1 MFHTLSELQEKEKKE
16 KVKKK
21 NNIKKNKGP
30 EDNYYGKGNKAYDHY
45 NKKTSEEINEQF
57 EKTKNKVRL
66 VVYQNGFILNNGQFR
81 DRSIPENNK
90 FMEEVEKG
98 NIPQELIKKG
108 ITDLGI
114 LLENRKTE
122 IYYPVN
128 SGVTPITQ
136 ITQITQI
143 NPINPIN
150 INPINQFNQYNQ
162 INQNQG
168 FDIYNYPG
176 QYDFPYQ
183 YQNPY
188 MIEDPY
194 GGYTVIPRNRART
207 QVWHPPQTPM
217 GTRNVRNDIFIP
229 NTDTRS
235 NIVRTDKHTS
245 SVPRKDSR
253 KNFHTFQSFKN
264 LEFLKEEEQKMA
276 KKAKNKNPEEKVE
289 EKKEEEE
296 KKKKFTA
303 FAGSGKFVG
312 FFDAEGLNIDK
323 DVKNVID
330 AYSPVCSLSIRL
342 FNGEIVKCDF
352 NYTQTVRDIY
362 NYVGRISNSC
372 NFTLLDGFPP
382 IPLNDFNKTI
392 GEMKLQNSILTQRIN

>member
-1 MFHTLSELQEKEKKE
+1 MF
-16 KVKKK
+16 
-21 NNIKKNKGP
+21 
-30 EDNYYGKGNKAYDHY
+30 
-45 NKKTSEEINEQF
+45 
-57 EKTKNKVRL
+57 
-66 VVYQNGFILNNGQFR
+66 
-81 DRSIPENNK
+81 
-90 FMEEVEKG
+90 
-98 NIPQELIKKG
+98 
-108 ITDLGI
+108 
-114 LLENRKTE
+114 
-122 IYYPVN
+122 
-128 SGVTPITQ
+128 
-136 ITQITQI
+136 
-143 NPINPIN
+143 
-150 INPINQFNQYNQ
+150 
-162 INQNQG
+162 
-168 FDIYNYPG
+168 NYPG
-176 QYDFPYQ
+176 QYDFSYP

-194 GGYTVIPRNRART
+194 GGYTVIPKNRART

-217 GTRNVRNDIFIP
+217 GNRNVRNDIFIP
-229 NTDTRS
+229 NTDVRS

-253 KNFHTFQSFKN
+253 NNFHTFQSFKN
-264 LEFLKEEEQKMA
+264 LEFLKEEEQKKA

-289 EKKEEEE
+289 NTKEEE

-323 DVKNVID
+323 DVKNVVD

-362 NYVGRISNSC
+362 NYVGRISNSS

-392 GEMKLQNSILTQRIN
+392 GEMRLQNSILTQRIN

>member
-1 MFHTLSELQEKEKKE
+1 
-16 KVKKK
+16 
-21 NNIKKNKGP
+21 
-30 EDNYYGKGNKAYDHY
+30 
-45 NKKTSEEINEQF
+45 
-57 EKTKNKVRL
+57 L

-128 SGVTPITQ
+128 AGVTPITQ

-168 FDIYNYPG
+168 FDIFNYPG
-176 QYDFPYQ
+176 QYDYLYQ

-235 NIVRTDKHTS
+235 NIVRTDRHTS

-264 LEFLKEEEQKMA
+264 LEFLKEEEEKMA
-276 KKAKNKNPEEKVE
+276 KKAKNKNPQEKEEV
-289 EKKEEEE
+289 KKEEE

-323 DVKNVID
+323 DVKNVVD

-362 NYVGRISNSC
+362 NYVGRISNSS